1 MKRHWIS
8 EIQEIPHYSS
18 WFSLWQE
25 NTIFKQCGEE
35 EKIRFQKSIGN
46 KEATDECQ
54 KRRKYKTWPRA
65 VTTKMFDDA
74 NMYQSVLLK
83 QNAVHKKKKD
93 ANICLKFSL
102 GTWSELSDVAI
113 SAFEIEV
120 DCFWPSFWNRS
131 WLFLTKT
138 CVDLL
143 HLWEWMCLKVSNY
156 FLPLKNL
163 NISAGERGWKD
174 RFCSKISL
182 VLAN

>member
-25 NTIFKQCGEE
+25 NTIFKQCREE

-102 GTWSELSDVAI
+102 GTWSELSRR
-113 SAFEIEV
+113 SNF
-120 DCFWPSFWNRS
+120 CFWNRG
-131 WLFLTKT
+131 WLFLTKFLKS
-138 CVDLL
+138 LL
-143 HLWEWMCLKVSNY
+143 VVSDQDVRR
-156 FLPLKNL
+156 
-163 NISAGERGWKD
+163 SATFVRMN
-174 RFCSKISL
+174 
-182 VLAN
+182 VP